1 MSQRK
6 SVTVAKARAYARGSR
21 LEKVRILDELVEL
34 TGWNRDY
41 ARRALRQ
48 ALELRARACPS
59 ASATGLWSTGDR
71 GAGDLLGGAAGPGRQ
86 EAGAHAAR
94 CSYPCCAGMGNWT

>member
-6 SVTVAKARAYARGSR
+6 AGTVIKARVYARGNR

-41 ARRALRQ
+41 ARRAF
-48 ALELRARACPS
+48 
-59 ASATGLWSTGDR
+59 ASGS
-71 GAGDLLGGAAGPGRQ
+71 GAARLGRKPQ
-86 EAGAHAAR
+86 RSGYAFSICPVQPYA
-94 CSYPCCAGMGNWT
+94 S